1 MKQANVRSTEGELV
15 PPEKRAIAG
24 GRSNPSLQLAGSGG
38 ARDRILAAALD
49 LFEEQGFD
57 ATAVPEVAQRAAVAT
72 GSIYRYF
79 KSKDDLVNALY
90 REWKLRYYEIVLTEP
105 PPDAN
110 ARQALS
116 HYWRGMAA
124 FARHYPKAA
133 RFLDLHHHRG
143 YLADESLKPERD
155 GQAIAAAFIA
165 RGVEQGEVRKIAPMV
180 LIALM
185 TGAMRGL
192 LAFADKGELTLDDA
206 TVRDIEDCLWN
217 GIKA

>member
-1 MKQANVRSTEGELV
+1 MALSQSKRS
-15 PPEKRAIAG
+15 PAA
-24 GRSNPSLQLAGSGG
+24 
-38 ARDRILAAALD
+38 ARDRASAADSPAGADPRGRILEAALD
-49 LFEEQGFD
+49 LFEENGFD
-57 ATAVPEVAQRAAVAT
+57 ATAVPEIAKRAGVAT

-79 KSKDDLVNALY
+79 ESKDDLVNALY
-90 REWKLRYYEIVLTEP
+90 RNWKLRYYEMVLTDP
-105 PPDAN
+105 PPKAT
-110 ARQALS
+110 ARQAFS

-124 FARHYPKAA
+124 FARAHPKAA

-143 YLADESLKPERD
+143 YLADESLIPERD

-165 RGVEQGEVRKIAPMV
+165 RGAENGEVRKIAPVV

-192 LAFADKGELTLDDA
+192 LSFADKGELTLDDA
-206 TVRDIEDCLWN
+206 TVRNIEDCLWH

>member
-1 MKQANVRSTEGELV
+1 MSRTKASTAA
-15 PPEKRAIAG
+15 PRAKLAPLKPVGAG
-24 GRSNPSLQLAGSGG
+24 DPRE
-38 ARDRILAAALD
+38 RILDAALE

-57 ATAVPEVAQRAAVAT
+57 ATAVPEVAKRAGVAT

-79 KSKDDLVNALY
+79 DSKDDLVNALY
-90 REWKLRYYEIVLTEP
+90 RTWKQRYYDMVLTEP
-105 PPDAN
+105 PTN
-110 ARQALS
+110 ATARTAFS

-124 FARHYPKAA
+124 FSRAHPKAA

-143 YLADESLKPERD
+143 YLAEESLAPERD
-155 GQAIAAAFIA
+155 GQAIAEAFIS
-165 RGVEQGEVRKIAPMV
+165 RGVQSGEVRKIAPVV

-206 TVRDIEDCLWN
+206 TIRNIEDCLWN

>member
-1 MKQANVRSTEGELV
+1 LTQTKRSSATR
-15 PPEKRAIAG
+15 RARARPSADPIAV
-24 GRSNPSLQLAGSGG
+24 QF
-38 ARDRILAAALD
+38 ARDPRERILDAALD
-49 LFEEQGFD
+49 LFEENGFD
-57 ATAVPEVAQRAAVAT
+57 ATAVPEVAKRAGVAT

-79 KSKDDLVNALY
+79 ASKDELVNALY
-90 REWKLRYYEIVLTEP
+90 RMWKLRYYEVVLTD
-105 PPDAN
+105 PPDRAT
-110 ARQALS
+110 ARDAFS

-124 FARHYPKAA
+124 FAKQHPKAA

-143 YLADESLKPERD
+143 YLEDESLTPERD
-155 GQAIAAAFIA
+155 GQAVAAGFIA
-165 RGVEQGEVRKIAPMV
+165 HGVENGEVRKIAPVV

-192 LAFADKGELTLDDA
+192 LSFAGKGELTLDDA

>member
-1 MKQANVRSTEGELV
+1 LE
-15 PPEKRAIAG
+15 
-24 GRSNPSLQLAGSGG
+24 
-38 ARDRILAAALD
+38 AALD
-49 LFEEQGFD
+49 LFEENGFD
-57 ATAVPEVAQRAAVAT
+57 ATAVPEVAKRAGVAT

-79 KSKDDLVNALY
+79 ESKDDLVNALY
-90 REWKLRYYEIVLTEP
+90 RTWKLRYYEMVLTDP
-105 PPDAN
+105 PPKAN
-110 ARQALS
+110 ARAAFS

-124 FARHYPKAA
+124 FARTYPKAA

-155 GQAIAAAFIA
+155 GQAIAEAFIS
-165 RGVEQGEVRKIAPMV
+165 RGVENGEVRKIAPIV

-192 LAFADKGELTLDDA
+192 LSFADKGELTLDDA
-206 TVRDIEDCLWN
+206 TVRNIEDCLWN